1 MKRPP
6 RRGRCY
12 YLSTYVIA
20 AVHLVFLV
28 GVVNIVREGAS
39 FTKYAQQVS
48 ALKRTE
54 NCGNLSTELIEEV
67 RKRFVSTYHL
77 AQEEYDERDMNIF
90 LTDCYIQR
98 YLVKCLLKVDETVD
112 VLHKMLKWRKSTKL
126 SLVRDDFQPAIFRD
140 FDLIRVAGRDLNGNP
155 LLFFRLKYFYKSHA
169 IFREAVINQIY
180 FNLFKVDELAA
191 AEGTEYTML
200 VDFTGVSSENI
211 DFKIPMQ
218 MTSDFFQLFPIGSQ
232 EMYPLQSALSP
243 ESFHLL
249 IVQFGAQ
256 RARGLGDGRK
266 SEQVRPH
273 SSIA

>member
-1 MKRPP
+1 M
-6 RRGRCY
+6 
-12 YLSTYVIA
+12 STYVIA

-39 FTKYAQQVS
+39 FTKYAEQVS

-67 RKRFVSTYHL
+67 RKRSVSTYHL

-126 SLVRDDFQPAIFRD
+126 SLVRDDFQPAIFHD

-155 LLFFRLKYFYKSHA
+155 LLFFRLNYFYKSHA

-191 AEGTEYTML
+191 AEGTEHTKY
-200 VDFTGVSSENI
+200 VS
-211 DFKIPMQ
+211 
-218 MTSDFFQLFPIGSQ
+218 G
-232 EMYPLQSALSP
+232 
-243 ESFHLL
+243 FHWSL
-249 IVQFGAQ
+249 I
-256 RARGLGDGRK
+256 RK
-266 SEQVRPH
+266 Y
-273 SSIA
+273 